1 MRAALLAL
9 LLAAC
14 TAAPHVTQPTPV
26 PTREPNTL
34 AVSVLLDLS
43 GSRAPSGQPQR
54 NAMQLWLDQQRAPQ
68 TVTLK
73 VKFVDVA
80 SSDARVLLE
89 LRRAVV
95 DDHADAVVIGVPV
108 TLDDAFSRAVQV
120 ANVPVLLTLPAPEPA
135 ATVGGR
141 WTFVLAPTP
150 DALARALVGNMQER
164 GLLAPMLLASDETP
178 SALIERNAFLAE
190 LRRRQLMQPTAVIL
204 TQSDGPARWR
214 AASAVAKSVILAAP
228 AASYG
233 DLIRAIPVTSAAPRV
248 YLSYVTETADITN
261 LRDQTAI
268 VTWPG
273 SVFLGSVSTFPPSA
287 TRTTFLQVFTER
299 HGPPST
305 MSGTAYDALGI
316 LQTAAALAPNEL
328 DGSRLRLRLETL
340 TFGGVVTTYRF
351 TFTRHAGFSPED
363 LAFLR
368 WNAQRSV
375 PFIAPSPTETAR

>member
-1 MRAALLAL
+1 MRAL
-9 LLAAC
+9 LLALVFVSC
-14 TAAPHVTQPTPV
+14 TAAPQITRPTPV

-54 NAMQLWLDQQRAPQ
+54 SAMQLWLDQQRPPA
-68 TVTLK
+68 TVSLR

-95 DDHADAVVIGVPV
+95 DDHADAIVIGVPV

-150 DALARALVGNMQER
+150 DAIARAVVGNMQER
-164 GLLAPMLLASDETP
+164 GLLAPMLLASDDTP
-178 SALIERNAFLAE
+178 PALVERNAFLVE
-190 LRRRQLMQPTAVIL
+190 LARRQLMQPTAVIL

-214 AASAVAKSVILAAP
+214 AASAVARSAVLAAP
-228 AASYG
+228 TAPYG
-233 DLIRAIPVTSAAPRV
+233 DLIRAIPLTATAPLV
-248 YLSYVTETADITN
+248 YLSYLTETADVTN
-261 LRDQTAI
+261 LRDQAAI

-273 SVFLGSVSTFPPSA
+273 SRKLASLPAGMSTIA
-287 TRTTFLQVFTER
+287 
-299 HGPPST
+299 
-305 MSGTAYDALGI
+305 GTAYDALGI
-316 LQTAAALAPNEL
+316 VQSAAALAPTEL
-328 DGSRLRLRLETL
+328 DASRLRLRLETL

-351 TFTRHAGFSPED
+351 TFTHHAGFSTDD
-363 LAFLR
+363 LALLR
-368 WNAQRSV
+368 WNAQRSA
-375 PFIAPSPTETAR
+375 PFIAPSPTEAAR

>member
-1 MRAALLAL
+1 MRAL
-9 LLAAC
+9 LLALVLVSC
-14 TAAPHVTQPTPV
+14 TAAPTVTQNTPL
-26 PTREPNTL
+26 PTRAPNTL
-34 AVSVLLDLS
+34 SVSVLLDLS

-54 NAMQLWLDQQRAPQ
+54 SAMQLWLDQQRSAQ

-150 DALARALVGNMQER
+150 DALARALVGNMQEQ
-164 GLLAPMLLASDETP
+164 GLLAPMLLASDDTA
-178 SALIERNAFLAE
+178 SGLVERSAFLAE
-190 LRRRQLMQPTAVIL
+190 LARRQLMQPTAVIL

-214 AASAVAKSVILAAP
+214 AASAVAKSAVLAAP
-228 AASYG
+228 TAPYS
-233 DLIRAIPVTSAAPRV
+233 DLVRAIPVSSAAPRV
-248 YLSYVTETADITN
+248 YLSYLTETADITN
-261 LRDQTAI
+261 LRDQAAI

-273 SVFLGSVSTFPPSA
+273 TRRVSSIPN
-287 TRTTFLQVFTER
+287 
-299 HGPPST
+299 GMST
-305 MSGTAYDALGI
+305 IAGTAYDALGI
-316 LQTAAALAPNEL
+316 LQSAAGLAPSEL
-328 DGSRLRLRLETL
+328 DASRLRLRLETL

-351 TFTRHAGFSPED
+351 AFTRHAAFAAD
-363 LAFLR
+363 DIAFLR
-368 WNAQRSV
+368 WNGQRPV
-375 PFIAPSPTETAR
+375 LFLPPSPTPTPTRTATAP

>member
-1 MRAALLAL
+1 MSTQRTTRSPTAPAPDPVRAVLLAI

-14 TAAPHVTQPTPV
+14 GTAPQVTQPTPL

-34 AVSVLLDLS
+34 SVSVLLDLS

-54 NAMQLWLDQQRAPQ
+54 SAMQLWLDQQRAPQ
-68 TVTLK
+68 AVTVK
-73 VKFVDVA
+73 AKFVDVA

-95 DDHADAVVIGVPV
+95 EDHADAVVIGVPI

-120 ANVPVLLTLPAPEPA
+120 AGVPVLLTLPAPEPA

-150 DALARALVGNMQER
+150 DVLARALVSNMLD
-164 GLLAPMLLASDETP
+164 GALLTPMLLASDDTA
-178 SALIERNAFLAE
+178 SALIERGAFLAE
-190 LRRRQLMQPTAVIL
+190 LARRQLMQPTAVIL
-204 TQSDGPARWR
+204 TQTDGPARWR
-214 AASAVAKSVILAAP
+214 AASAVAKSVVLAAAP
-228 AASYG
+228 AHYG
-233 DLIRAIPVTSAAPRV
+233 DLIRAIPATADAPRV
-248 YLSYVTETADITN
+248 YLSYLTETADVAS

-273 SVFLGSVSTFPPSA
+273 TRRIATLPNGISTIA
-287 TRTTFLQVFTER
+287 
-299 HGPPST
+299 
-305 MSGTAYDALGI
+305 GTAYDALGI
-316 LQTAAALAPNEL
+316 LQTAAALAPSEL
-328 DGSRLRLRLETL
+328 DASRLRLRLETL

-351 TFTRHAGFSPED
+351 AFTRHAGFSTDD

-368 WNAQRSV
+368 WNAPRGA

>member
-1 MRAALLAL
+1 MRVFLLAFL
-9 LLAAC
+9 LVAC
-14 TAAPHVTQPTPV
+14 TTAPQVTQPTPV

-54 NAMQLWLDQQRAPQ
+54 NAMQLWLDQQRPPQ
-68 TVTLK
+68 TVSLK

-80 SSDARVLLE
+80 GSAARVLLE

-95 DDHADAVVIGVPV
+95 EDHADAVVIGVAV
-108 TLDDAFSRAVQV
+108 TLDDAFSHAVQV
-120 ANVPVLLTLPAPEPA
+120 AGVPVLLTLPAPEPA

-150 DALARALVGNMQER
+150 DAVARALVSTVQGQ
-164 GLLAPMLLASDETP
+164 GQLAPMLLASDDTP
-178 SALIERNAFLAE
+178 SALSERNAFLAE
-190 LRRRQLMQPTAVIL
+190 LARRQLMQPSAVIL
-204 TQSDGPARWR
+204 TQGDGPGRWR

-228 AASYG
+228 TAPYG
-233 DLIRAIPVTSAAPRV
+233 DLIRAIPATSDAPRV
-248 YLSYVTETADITN
+248 YLSYLTETADITN

-273 SVFLGSVSTFPPSA
+273 SRYLGPTPALPPST
-287 TRTTFLQVFTER
+287 TRTTFVQAFTDR

-305 MSGTAYDALGI
+305 IAGTAYDALGV
-316 LQTAAALAPNEL
+316 LQTAATLAPSEL
-328 DGSRLRLRLETL
+328 DASRLRLRLETL

-351 TFTRHAGFSPED
+351 TFTRHAGFSPD
-363 LAFLR
+363 DIAFLR
-368 WNAQRSV
+368 WNAR
-375 PFIAPSPTETAR
+375 

>member
-1 MRAALLAL
+1 MRVVLLAL

-14 TAAPHVTQPTPV
+14 TTAPQVTQPTPV

-34 AVSVLLDLS
+34 TVSVLLDLS
-43 GSRAPSGQPQR
+43 GTRAPSGQPQR
-54 NAMQLWLDQQRAPQ
+54 GAMQLWLDQQRPAQ
-68 TVTLK
+68 TVALR

-150 DALARALVGNMQER
+150 DTLARALVGNMQEQR
-164 GLLAPMLLASDETP
+164 LLAPMLLASDDTA
-178 SALIERNAFLAE
+178 SALVERNALLAE
-190 LRRRQLMQPTAVIL
+190 LARRQLMQPTPVIL

-214 AASAVAKSVILAAP
+214 AASAVAKSVVLAAP
-228 AASYG
+228 TAGYA
-233 DLIRAIPVTSAAPRV
+233 DLIRSIPATTDAPRV
-248 YLSYVTETADITN
+248 YLSYLTETADVAN

-273 SVFLGSVSTFPPSA
+273 TRKVASLPTGMSTIA
-287 TRTTFLQVFTER
+287 
-299 HGPPST
+299 
-305 MSGTAYDALGI
+305 GTAYDALGI
-316 LQTAAALAPNEL
+316 LQTAAALAPSEL
-328 DGSRLRLRLETL
+328 DASRLRLRLETL

-351 TFTRHAGFSPED
+351 TFTRHAGFSTD
-363 LAFLR
+363 DVAFLR
-368 WNAQRSV
+368 WNAQRST
-375 PFIAPSPTETAR
+375 PFIAPSPTESAR